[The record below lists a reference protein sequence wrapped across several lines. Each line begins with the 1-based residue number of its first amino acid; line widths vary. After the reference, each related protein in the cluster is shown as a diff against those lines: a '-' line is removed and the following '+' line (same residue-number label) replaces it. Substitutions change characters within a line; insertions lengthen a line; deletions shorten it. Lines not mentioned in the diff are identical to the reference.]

1 MNILLINGSPR
12 GENGNTIRL
21 SNAFCEGIKEKTKAN
36 IESINLNKLDIKDCK
51 GCFVCWKDTPGV
63 CCIKDDMQEMLEKI
77 KSADIIIWSF
87 PLYYFSLPSRIKA
100 FMDRQLP
107 LMLPFMD
114 KNTLGGAHPKRY
126 DSSQQKNVIISSC
139 GFYTTEN
146 NYLAVNAQFD
156 RIFGKDNYTSIF
168 CAQGEILRTKEMS
181 NFTSSYFQSVRN
193 AGAELVEFGQISEN
207 TKKSLNKNFL
217 PREIY
222 ERMADA
228 SWGIEIPKK
237 DDNKNE
243 QKDKAKK
250 DEPSLI
256 FTRQMSYLYNPKS
269 WDGNDKVLEFYYT
282 DIDRRYQIIMGKED
296 SYVIDNNFKDYT
308 TKIETPFSVW
318 EKISKGEL
326 SGEQALMERMYSVKG
341 DFSLMMNWDDYFG
354 IGSNNDVSSVK
365 TTENNTKKTNMNL
378 LLTPWIIVWVALSIN
393 PLVGGILGVLTCSFL
408 PFLYLRYKAVIFEY
422 ISIVMINIFC
432 ILSILNF
439 DVKIL
444 VSLSYLAFGLIWFIS
459 LFFKVP
465 LTAYYSLNEFTGKNP
480 LENKLFIRTN
490 RIITGYFAILY
501 ILTPIWT
508 YAMLNSPLGVFTG
521 AVNSIL
527 PAILVAFTN
536 KFKDFYPKYYLAKEV
551 K

>member
-1 MNILLINGSPR
+1 MNILLISGSPR

-21 SNAFCEGIKEKTKAN
+21 SNAFCEGITEKTNAN

-228 SWGIEIPKK
+228 SWGIKIPKK

-269 WDGNDKVLEFYYT
+269 WDGNEKVLEFYYT
-282 DIDRRYQIIMGKED
+282 DIDRRYQIVMGKEV

-393 PLVGGILGVLTCSFL
+393 PLVGGILGVLVCSIL

-432 ILSILNF
+432 ILSLLNF
-439 DVKIL
+439 DIKIL
-444 VSLSYLAFGLIWFIS
+444 VSLSYLAFGLIWFAT
-459 LFFKVP
+459 LFLKVP
-465 LTAYYSLNEFTGKNP
+465 LTAYYSLNEFKGKNP
-480 LENKLFIRTN
+480 LENRLFLRTN

-527 PAILVAFTN
+527 PAILVAFTD

>member
-21 SNAFCEGIKEKTKAN
+21 SNAFCEGIIEKTNAN

-282 DIDRRYQIIMGKED
+282 DIDKRYQIIMGKEV

-341 DFSLMMNWDDYFG
+341 DFILMVNWDDYFG
-354 IGSNNDVSSVK
+354 IGSNNDISATK
-365 TTENNTKKTNMNL
+365 TTENNNKKTNMNL
-378 LLTPWIIVWVALSIN
+378 LLTPWIIVWVTLSIN
-393 PLVGGILGVLTCSFL
+393 TLVGGILGVLVCSIL

-444 VSLSYLAFGLIWFIS
+444 VSLSYLAFGLIWFAT
-459 LFFKVP
+459 LFLKIP
-465 LTAYYSLNEFTGKNP
+465 LTAYYSLNEFKGKNP
-480 LENKLFIRTN
+480 LENRLFLRTN

-536 KFKDFYPKYYLAKEV
+536 KFKDFYPKYYLTKEV

>member
-1 MNILLINGSPR
+1 M
-12 GENGNTIRL
+12 
-21 SNAFCEGIKEKTKAN
+21 
-36 IESINLNKLDIKDCK
+36 NKLDIKDCK

-207 TKKSLNKNFL
+207 TKKSLDKNFL

-282 DIDRRYQIIMGKED
+282 DIDKRYQIIMGKEV

-393 PLVGGILGVLTCSFL
+393 PLVGGILGVLVCSIL

-432 ILSILNF
+432 ILSLLNF
-439 DVKIL
+439 DIKIL
-444 VSLSYLAFGLIWFIS
+444 VSLSYLAFGLIWFAT
-459 LFFKVP
+459 LFLKVP
-465 LTAYYSLNEFTGKNP
+465 LTAYYSLNEFKGKNP
-480 LENKLFIRTN
+480 LENRLFLRTN

-527 PAILVAFTN
+527 PAILVAFTD
-536 KFKDFYPKYYLAKEV
+536 KFKDFYPKYYLTKDV

>member
-21 SNAFCEGIKEKTKAN
+21 SNAFCEGITEKIKAN

-228 SWGIEIPKK
+228 SWGIEIPQN

-250 DEPSLI
+250 DEPSLV

-282 DIDRRYQIIMGKED
+282 DIDKRYQIIMGKED
-296 SYVIDNNFKDYT
+296 SSVIDNNFKDYT

-326 SGEQALMERMYSVKG
+326 SGEKALMERMYSVKG

-354 IGSNNDVSSVK
+354 IGSNNDISATK
-365 TTENNTKKTNMNL
+365 TTENNNKKTNMNL
-378 LLTPWIIVWVALSIN
+378 LLTPWIIVWVTLSIN
-393 PLVGGILGVLTCSFL
+393 PLVGGILGVLVCSIL

-432 ILSILNF
+432 ILSLLNF
-439 DVKIL
+439 DIKIL
-444 VSLSYLAFGLIWFIS
+444 VSLSYLAFGLIWFAT
-459 LFFKVP
+459 LFLKVP
-465 LTAYYSLNEFTGKNP
+465 LTAYYSLNEFKGKNP
-480 LENKLFIRTN
+480 LENRLFIRTN

-536 KFKDFYPKYYLAKEV
+536 KFKDFYPKYYLAKDV

>member
-12 GENGNTIRL
+12 GENGNTIHI
-21 SNAFCEGIKEKTKAN
+21 SKAFCEGIIEKTNAN
-36 IESINLNKLDIKDCK
+36 IETINLNKLDIKDCK

-114 KNTLGGAHPKRY
+114 KNALGGAHPKRY
-126 DSSQQKNVIISSC
+126 DSSHQKNVIISSC

-146 NYLAVNAQFD
+146 NYIAVNAQFD
-156 RIFGKDNYTSIF
+156 RILGKGNYTSIF

-193 AGAELVEFGQISEN
+193 AGAELVEFGEISED

-228 SWGIEIPKK
+228 SWGIKIPKN
-237 DDNKNE
+237 DNNE
-243 QKDKAKK
+243 NKQKDITKK
-250 DEPSLI
+250 DEPSLV

-269 WDGNDKVLEFYYT
+269 WNGNDKVLEFYYT
-282 DIDRRYQIIMGKED
+282 DIDKRYQIIMGKEE
-296 SYVIDNNFKDYT
+296 SSVIDDNFLDYT
-308 TKIETPFSVW
+308 TRIETPFSVW

-354 IGSNNDVSSVK
+354 IGSNNDISAVK
-365 TTENNTKKTNMNL
+365 TTENNDKKTNMNL

-393 PLVGGILGVLTCSFL
+393 PLVGGILGVLTCSIL
-408 PFLYLRYKAVIFEY
+408 PFLYLRYKPVIFEY

-439 DVKIL
+439 DIKIL
-444 VSLSYLAFGLIWFIS
+444 VTLSYLSFGLLWFIT
-459 LFFKVP
+459 LFLKVP
-465 LTAYYSLNEFTGKNP
+465 LTAYYSLNEFKGTTP
-480 LENKLFIRTN
+480 LENRLFLRTN

-508 YAMLNSPLGVFTG
+508 YALLNSPLAVFTG

-527 PAILVAFTN
+527 PAIFVAFTN
-536 KFKDFYPKYYLAKEV
+536 KFKDFYPKYYLTKPV

>member
-12 GENGNTIRL
+12 GENGNTIHM
-21 SNAFCEGIKEKTKAN
+21 SKAFCEGIIEKTKAN
-36 IESINLNKLDIKDCK
+36 LEILNLNKLDIRDCK
-51 GCFVCWKDTPGV
+51 GCFACWKDTPGV
-63 CCIKDDMQEMLEKI
+63 CCIKDDMQEILEKI

-87 PLYYFSLPSRIKA
+87 PLYFFSLPSRIKA

-114 KNTLGGAHPKRY
+114 KNALGGAHPKRY

-146 NYLAVNAQFD
+146 NYIAVNAQFD
-156 RIFGKDNYTSIF
+156 RILGKDNYTSIF

-181 NFTSSYFQSVRN
+181 NFTSSYFQNLRN
-193 AGAELVEFGQISEN
+193 AGLELLTSGKISED
-207 TKKSLNKNFL
+207 TKKNLSTNFL

-228 SWGIEIPKK
+228 SWGIEIPKN
-237 DDNKNE
+237 DDKEN
-243 QKDKAKK
+243 DSAKK

-256 FTRQMSYLYNPKS
+256 FTKQMSYLYNPKS
-269 WDGNDKVLEFYYT
+269 WDGKDRVLEFYYT
-282 DIDRRYQIIMGKED
+282 DIEKRYQIIMGKED
-296 SYVIDNNFKDYT
+296 SSVIDNNFKDYT

-378 LLTPWIIVWVALSIN
+378 LLTPWIIVWVSLSIN

-408 PFLYLRYKAVIFEY
+408 PFLYLRYKSVIFEY

-432 ILSILNF
+432 ILSLLNF
-439 DVKIL
+439 DIKIL
-444 VSLSYLAFGLIWFIS
+444 VSLSYLAFGLIWFAT
-459 LFFKVP
+459 LFLKVP
-465 LTAYYSLNEFTGKNP
+465 LTAYYSLNEFKGKNP
-480 LENKLFIRTN
+480 LENRLFLRTN

-527 PAILVAFTN
+527 PAILVAFTD

>member
-12 GENGNTIRL
+12 GENGNTIHM
-21 SNAFCEGIKEKTKAN
+21 SKAFCEGIIEKTKAN
-36 IESINLNKLDIKDCK
+36 LEILNLNKLDIRDCK
-51 GCFVCWKDTPGV
+51 GCFACWKDTPGV
-63 CCIKDDMQEMLEKI
+63 CCIKDDMQEILEKI

-87 PLYYFSLPSRIKA
+87 PLYFFSLPSRIKA

-146 NYLAVNAQFD
+146 NYIAVNAQFD
-156 RIFGKDNYTSIF
+156 RILGKDNYTSIF

-181 NFTSSYFQSVRN
+181 NFTSSYFQNLRN
-193 AGAELVEFGQISEN
+193 AGLELLTSGKISED
-207 TKKSLNKNFL
+207 TKKNLSTNFL

-228 SWGIEIPKK
+228 SWGIEIPKN
-237 DDNKNE
+237 DDKEN
-243 QKDKAKK
+243 DSAKK

-256 FTRQMSYLYNPKS
+256 FTKQMSYLYNPKS
-269 WDGNDKVLEFYYT
+269 WDGKDRVLEFYYT
-282 DIDRRYQIIMGKED
+282 DIEKRYQIIMGKED
-296 SYVIDNNFKDYT
+296 SSVIDNNFKDYT

-378 LLTPWIIVWVALSIN
+378 LLTPWIIVWVSLSIN

-408 PFLYLRYKAVIFEY
+408 PFLYLRYKSVIFEY

-432 ILSILNF
+432 ILSLLNF
-439 DVKIL
+439 DIKIL
-444 VSLSYLAFGLIWFIS
+444 VSLSYLAFGLIWFAT
-459 LFFKVP
+459 LFLKVP
-465 LTAYYSLNEFTGKNP
+465 LTAYYSLNEFKGKNP
-480 LENKLFIRTN
+480 LENRLFLRTN

-527 PAILVAFTN
+527 PAILVAFTD

>member
-12 GENGNTIRL
+12 GENSNTIRL
-21 SNAFCEGIKEKTKAN
+21 SNAFCEGITEKINAN

-126 DSSQQKNVIISSC
+126 ESSQQKNVIISSC

-193 AGAELVEFGQISEN
+193 VGAELIEFGQISEN

-228 SWGIEIPKK
+228 SWGIEIPKN
-237 DDNKNE
+237 DNNKNE

-282 DIDRRYQIIMGKED
+282 DIDRRYQIIMRKED

-326 SGEQALMERMYSVKG
+326 SGEKALMERMYSVKG

-354 IGSNNDVSSVK
+354 IGSNNDISATK
-365 TTENNTKKTNMNL
+365 TTENNNKKTNMNL
-378 LLTPWIIVWVALSIN
+378 LLTPWIIVWVTLSIN
-393 PLVGGILGVLTCSFL
+393 PLVGGILGVLVCSIL

-432 ILSILNF
+432 ILSLLNF
-439 DVKIL
+439 DIKIL
-444 VSLSYLAFGLIWFIS
+444 VSLSYLAFGLIWFAT
-459 LFFKVP
+459 LFLKVP
-465 LTAYYSLNEFTGKNP
+465 LTAYYSLNEFKGKNP
-480 LENKLFIRTN
+480 LENRLFIRTN

-536 KFKDFYPKYYLAKEV
+536 KFKDFYPKYYLAKDV

>member
-21 SNAFCEGIKEKTKAN
+21 SNAFCEGITEKIKAN

-228 SWGIEIPKK
+228 SWGIEIPQN

-326 SGEQALMERMYSVKG
+326 SGEKALMERMYSVKG
-341 DFSLMMNWDDYFG
+341 DFSLMINWDDYFG
-354 IGSNNDVSSVK
+354 IGSDNDISATK
-365 TTENNTKKTNMNL
+365 TTENNNKKTNMNL
-378 LLTPWIIVWVALSIN
+378 LLTPWIIVWVTLSIN
-393 PLVGGILGVLTCSFL
+393 PLVGGILGVLVCSIL

-432 ILSILNF
+432 ILSLLNF

-444 VSLSYLAFGLIWFIS
+444 VSLSYLAFGLIWFTT
-459 LFFKVP
+459 LFLKVP
-465 LTAYYSLNEFTGKNP
+465 LTAYYSLNEFKGKNP
-480 LENKLFIRTN
+480 LENRLFLRTN

-527 PAILVAFTN
+527 PAILVAFTD

>member
-12 GENGNTIRL
+12 GENGNTIHM
-21 SNAFCEGIKEKTKAN
+21 SKAFCEGIIEKTKAN
-36 IESINLNKLDIKDCK
+36 FEILNLNKLDIRDCK
-51 GCFVCWKDTPGV
+51 GCFACWKDTPGV
-63 CCIKDDMQEMLEKI
+63 CCIKDDMQEILEKI
-77 KSADIIIWSF
+77 KSADIIVWSF
-87 PLYYFSLPSRIKA
+87 PLYFFSLPSRIKA

-114 KNTLGGAHPKRY
+114 KNALGGAHPKRY

-146 NYLAVNAQFD
+146 NYIAVNAQFD
-156 RIFGKDNYTSIF
+156 RILGKDNYTSIF

-181 NFTSSYFQSVRN
+181 NFTSSYFQNLRN
-193 AGAELVEFGQISEN
+193 AGLELLTSGKISED
-207 TKKSLNKNFL
+207 TKKNLSTNFL

-228 SWGIEIPKK
+228 SWGIEISKK

-269 WDGNDKVLEFYYT
+269 WDGKDRVLEFYYT
-282 DIDRRYQIIMGKED
+282 DIEKRYQIIMGKEE
-296 SYVIDNNFKDYT
+296 STVIDDNFLEYT
-308 TKIETPFSVW
+308 TRIDTPFSVW

-341 DFSLMMNWDDYFG
+341 DFSLMMNWDNYFG
-354 IGSNNDVSSVK
+354 IGNTKETSSV
-365 TTENNTKKTNMNL
+365 EINDNHAKKTNMNL
-378 LLTPWIIVWVALSIN
+378 LLIPWIIVWVALSIN
-393 PLVGGILGVLTCSFL
+393 PLVGGLLGILTCSVL

-422 ISIVMINIFC
+422 ISIVMINMFC

-439 DVKIL
+439 DVKII
-444 VSLSYLAFGLIWFIS
+444 VPLSYLSFGLIWFVS

-501 ILTPIWT
+501 LLTPIWT
-508 YAMLNSPLGVFTG
+508 YFLLNSPLAVFTG

-527 PAILVAFTN
+527 PAIFVAFTN
-536 KFKDFYPKYYLAKEV
+536 KFKDFYPKYYLTKET

>member
-21 SNAFCEGIKEKTKAN
+21 SNAFCEGITEKIKAN

-228 SWGIEIPKK
+228 SWGIKIPKK

-269 WDGNDKVLEFYYT
+269 WDGNEKVLEFYYT
-282 DIDRRYQIIMGKED
+282 DIDRRYQIIMGKEV

-354 IGSNNDVSSVK
+354 IESNNDVSSVK

-393 PLVGGILGVLTCSFL
+393 PLVGGILGVLVCSIL

-432 ILSILNF
+432 ILSLLNF
-439 DVKIL
+439 DIKIL
-444 VSLSYLAFGLIWFIS
+444 VSLSYLAFGLIWFAT
-459 LFFKVP
+459 LFLKVP
-465 LTAYYSLNEFTGKNP
+465 LTAYYSLNEFKGKNP
-480 LENKLFIRTN
+480 LENRLFLRTN

-527 PAILVAFTN
+527 PAILVAFTD